1 MTMNNYPAIDHRLC
15 QVLAQTSLKKTKNK
29 KRILFFD
36 RDAFA
41 DNTKY
46 LGNPPEKPVCS

>member
-29 KRILFFD
+29 KEFCSLIVMPLLIIL
-36 RDAFA
+36 
-41 DNTKY
+41 NTY
-46 LGNPPEKPVCS
+46 IYIW